1 MIALNLVGTDS
12 NSGTKTYNV
21 NFLNQLNL
29 NHSSE
34 DLIVYVSKSYTLDL
48 NLRSSK
54 KIKYKIKSDLFNN
67 FILRFF
73 WMQFLLPIELK
84 INNVKTL
91 FSGSNYSPFLI
102 KVLNIRSVL
111 FVHTVIPWQYLD
123 LLPGS
128 KIKNFLI
135 KKMMEISIF
144 NSQVIIVPSFF
155 AKKILLEKFVIDKKK
170 IVPIYLGADHIFKK
184 DENTDTIKN
193 FDYDKDYILSVLSCV
208 KYHNILNLLK
218 AYKIFLK
225 ETHVKI
231 NYVIIL
237 NVLDKKYFDILTNF
251 VKNNFEK
258 DTVIF
263 LSNIENRYLSN
274 IYKNSHI
281 YVFTSYSETFGFTT
295 LEAMNYNVPLL
306 VSKTSALEEI
316 NGDIPE
322 YFDPDNIEEI
332 KIKLT
337 EIFQNTKDLKI
348 LESSKK
354 RLNNDQLKKFLWKN
368 NYIQTLELLKNII

>member
-1 MIALNLVGTDS
+1 M
-12 NSGTKTYNV
+12 
-21 NFLNQLNL
+21 
-29 NHSSE
+29 
-34 DLIVYVSKSYTLDL
+34 
-48 NLRSSK
+48 
-54 KIKYKIKSDLFNN
+54 
-67 FILRFF
+67 
-73 WMQFLLPIELK
+73 
-84 INNVKTL
+84 
-91 FSGSNYSPFLI
+91 
-102 KVLNIRSVL
+102 
-111 FVHTVIPWQYLD
+111 
-123 LLPGS
+123 
-128 KIKNFLI
+128 
-135 KKMMEISIF
+135 
-144 NSQVIIVPSFF
+144 
-155 AKKILLEKFVIDKKK
+155 
-170 IVPIYLGADHIFKK
+170 
-184 DENTDTIKN
+184 
-193 FDYDKDYILSVLSCV
+193 SVLSCV